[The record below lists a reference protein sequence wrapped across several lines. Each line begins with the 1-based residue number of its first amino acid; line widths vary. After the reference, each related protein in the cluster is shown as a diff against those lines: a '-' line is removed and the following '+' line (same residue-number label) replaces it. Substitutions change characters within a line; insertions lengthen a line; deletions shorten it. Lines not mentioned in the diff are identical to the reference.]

1 VWNQQTAIYARVYY
15 ALEALPQFNELHHE
29 LFEVFESFGH
39 EMTLG
44 DQLKNIYEYVATKGI
59 DSDQFKQTVEGKGLE
74 DKLKNS
80 IALAKHYEI
89 TGTPTLIISGAMKVN
104 NKALTA
110 KDDLLVYVDKLLEL

>member
-1 VWNQQTAIYARVYY
+1 
-15 ALEALPQFNELHHE
+15 LHHE

-44 DQLKNIYEYVATKGI
+44 DQLKNIYEFVATKGI